1 MPARTPAQSGDTA
14 LSGSPPEGHAW
25 PRMVVY
31 RLLGALEASE
41 GGVRADLGPPKQRAL
56 LAVLLLRAN
65 EIVSVDA
72 LVEELWGEAAPR
84 RAQHAV
90 QVYVSDLRRALAPL
104 GAADAITWR
113 SPGYVLAADPEAV
126 DARRFERLVA
136 EGARRAADGEPSAA
150 AVLREALALWRG
162 QPLADFAYEEFAQP
176 AIRRLTEARLLAT
189 ETLAS
194 VELAQGRATEALAL
208 AETAVR
214 EDPLREPARE
224 AQMLA
229 LYRLGRHADALRAY
243 EDLREAL
250 ADEVGAEPSPRL
262 RDLQERILLHDPSL
276 PGVRRERAPEAPA
289 AVRNPYKGLR
299 PFGEED
305 ASDFFGREALVGRLA
320 DALAAGSRLVALVG
334 PSGSGKS
341 SILHAGLVPR
351 LRARDDGAA
360 PGTVVTMR
368 PGPHPHRALELA
380 LRAPGSRLVVVID
393 QLEELFAAG
402 EAEIAALPGDAGA
415 GGRGSGSGRQRRA
428 RAAGGRLRPAAPP
441 RRVRPGLP
449 GGRA

>member
-31 RLLGALEASE
+31 RLLGALEASG
-41 GGVRADLGPPKQRAL
+41 GGVCADLGPPKQRAL

-65 EIVSVDA
+65 EIVPVDV
-72 LVEELWGEAAPR
+72 LLEELWGDESPR

-104 GAADAITWR
+104 GAGNAITWR
-113 SPGYVLAADPEAV
+113 SPGYVLAADPDAV

-162 QPLADFAYEEFAQP
+162 QPLADFTYEEFAQP

-208 AETAVR
+208 ANTAAR

-229 LYRLGRHADALRAY
+229 LYRLGRHADALRAF
-243 EDLREAL
+243 EDLRQAL

-276 PGVRRERAPEAPA
+276 PVVHRDRPPDTHL

-305 ASDFFGREALVGRLA
+305 ASDFFGRDALVGRLA

-341 SILHAGLVPR
+341 SILHAGLVAR

-368 PGPHPHRALELA
+368 PGAHP
-380 LRAPGSRLVVVID
+380 AP
-393 QLEELFAAG
+393 
-402 EAEIAALPGDAGA
+402 
-415 GGRGSGSGRQRRA
+415 RA
-428 RAAGGRLRPAAPP
+428 RAGPSGTRAAGSSS
-441 RRVRPGLP
+441 
-449 GGRA
+449 